1 MTYVQIIFNG
11 LFLGGFYLLLA
22 QGLNLIFGVMGIVN
36 LAHGA
41 FAVLGGLTV
50 FTLSED
56 AGINPL
62 LALPIVMLLAAALGA
77 VTQWLV
83 IERIKGTPHQVE
95 LLTLMAT
102 FGLSYILINGANRYW
117 GPDFKT
123 LPYLQEAIEIGSLRF
138 PRSLL
143 VGVALA
149 AVMTFVLSVWLNR
162 TRSGKSLR
170 ATSQNPTGAGACGIN
185 PRKFRLIGFSV
196 GAALA
201 AAAGTLLVLIQ
212 PIAPQIATQFTIVA
226 FVVVALGGL
235 GNYTGAAL
243 GAVLLGV
250 VQTLSGYQYGSVLQ
264 AAAPYILLILVML
277 FRPNG
282 LLPQRTR

>member
-1 MTYVQIIFNG
+1 MTYVQVALNG

-41 FAVLGGLTV
+41 FAIIGGLTV
-50 FTLSED
+50 FSLSD
-56 AGINPL
+56 AGINPF
-62 LALPIVMLLAAALGA
+62 LALPIVMVLAAAVGCA
-77 VTQWLV
+77 TQFLV
-83 IERIKGTPHQVE
+83 IERIGGTPHQKE

-102 FGLSYILINGANRYW
+102 FGLTYILVNLANRYW

-123 LPYLQEAIEIGSLRF
+123 LPYLQEAIKIGSLRF
-138 PRSLL
+138 PAALL
-143 VGVALA
+143 VGVVLA
-149 AVMTFVLSVWLNR
+149 AVMTLGLSAWLGR

-170 ATSQNPTGAGACGIN
+170 ATSQNATGAGACGIN
-185 PRKFRLIGFSV
+185 PRKFRLVGFSV

-201 AAAGTLLVLIQ
+201 AAAGTLLVLVQ
-212 PIAPQIATQFTIVA
+212 PIAPQLATQFTIIA

-235 GNYTGAAL
+235 GNYVGAAL

-250 VQTLSGYQYGSVLQ
+250 VQTLAGYQFGSVLQ
-264 AAAPYILLILVML
+264 VAAPYILLILVML

-282 LLPQRTR
+282 LLPRRTR